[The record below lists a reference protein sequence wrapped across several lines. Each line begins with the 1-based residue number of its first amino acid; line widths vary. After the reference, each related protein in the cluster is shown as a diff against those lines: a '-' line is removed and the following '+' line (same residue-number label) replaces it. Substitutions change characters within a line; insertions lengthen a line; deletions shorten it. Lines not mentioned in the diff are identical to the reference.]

1 MADSWP
7 PPPSRPAPAPL
18 PPVTPDPIHPR
29 SIRAGA
35 IVVALLSAGLI
46 GIAVV
51 IWALTT
57 RGYFWPMWPALPFGL
72 VTAIVGWI
80 AWVYGDPA
88 RRVKVSLG
96 VTITAGLYLS
106 IVLFLTG
113 IWAAAGGGY
122 FWPAWPALGLA
133 IILGVH
139 ALIAAFVAPHSGLEQ
154 RIATLTS
161 TRSAA
166 IDAQE
171 AELRRIERDLHD
183 GAQARLV
190 ALGMTIGMAEQKL
203 DQDPEEVRKLLA
215 EARGGAQ
222 QALGELRDLARGIR
236 PPVLQDRGLAAAVQE
251 LAVRSPLEVSVVA
264 DVDRL
269 PPAVESAAYFVVA
282 ESLTNATKHA
292 QATRIDVRLERR
304 DHALVAEVS
313 DNGIGGANPN
323 GSGLTGLRH
332 RVEALDGTLLVVSPP
347 GGPTS
352 VRAEIPCGA

>member
-1 MADSWP
+1 MAESWP
-7 PPPSRPAPAPL
+7 PPT
-18 PPVTPDPIHPR
+18 PPTPDPIAPSALR
-29 SIRAGA
+29 VGA
-35 IVVALLSAGLI
+35 LVTVAVATGLIVVAVA
-46 GIAVV
+46 
-51 IWALTT
+51 IWAMTT
-57 RGYFWPMWPALPFGL
+57 RDYFWPIWPALPLAL
-72 VTAIVGWI
+72 VAASVGWI
-80 AWVYGDPA
+80 AWVHGDRA

-96 VTITAGLYLS
+96 VTITAGLYLAV
-106 IVLFLTG
+106 VLFLVG
-113 IWAAAGGGY
+113 VWAAAGGGY

-133 IILGVH
+133 VILGLH
-139 ALIAAFVAPHSGLEQ
+139 ALVATFVAPQSGLEQ

-203 DQDPEEVRKLLA
+203 DQDPAEVRKLLA

-222 QALGELRDLARGIR
+222 EALGELRDLARGIR
-236 PPVLQDRGLAAAVQE
+236 PPVLQDRGLAAAVRE
-251 LAVRSPLEVSVVA
+251 LAVRSPIEVVVVA
-264 DVDRL
+264 EVERL

-282 ESLTNATKHA
+282 EALANATKHA
-292 QATRIDVRLERR
+292 RASRIDVRLERNGQG
-304 DHALVAEVS
+304 LVVEIV
-313 DNGIGGANPN
+313 DDGVGGANPN

-332 RVEALDGTLLVVSPP
+332 RVEALDGGLLVVSPP
-347 GGPTS
+347 AGPTS

>member
-1 MADSWP
+1 M
-7 PPPSRPAPAPL
+7 
-18 PPVTPDPIHPR
+18 
-29 SIRAGA
+29 
-35 IVVALLSAGLI
+35 VAVSAGVILL
-46 GIAVV
+46 AVA
-51 IWALTT
+51 IWAMTT
-57 RGYFWPMWPALPFGL
+57 RGYFWPIWPALPLALGS
-72 VTAIVGWI
+72 AIVGWI
-80 AWVYGDPA
+80 AWVFAEPA

-96 VTITAGLYLS
+96 VTISAGLYLA
-106 IVLFLTG
+106 VALFLIG
-113 IWAAAGGGY
+113 VWAAAGGGY

-133 IILGVH
+133 VILGLH
-139 ALIAAFVAPHSGLEQ
+139 ALVAAFVAPQSGLEQ

-203 DQDPEEVRKLLA
+203 DQDPTEVRKLLA

-222 QALGELRDLARGIR
+222 EALGELRDLARGIR
-236 PPVLQDRGLAAAVQE
+236 PPVLQDRGLAAAVRE
-251 LAVRSPLEVSVVA
+251 LAVRSPIEVSVAA
-264 DVDRL
+264 DVERL

-282 ESLTNATKHA
+282 EALANATKHA
-292 QATRIDVRLERR
+292 RASRIDVRLERR
-304 DHALVAEVS
+304 ARTLVVEIV
-313 DNGIGGANPN
+313 DDGVGGANPN

-332 RVEALDGTLLVVSPP
+332 RVEALDGGLLVVSPP
-347 GGPTS
+347 AGPTS